1 MTVKKTT
8 AIRALAI
15 AVTLLTLTSCATAES
30 PTAESPTAESPTA
43 DRPTS
48 VASCAEPTAKAHA
61 PATVKQPKSVD
72 KKLATTMTITTNC
85 GVIAIE
91 MNPAAPQT
99 VTNIATL
106 ARAKYF
112 DGSFCHRLTT
122 EGIFVLQC
130 GDPSAQGNGSPGTWK
145 GYKDENLPKGTG
157 ITYPAGTVAMANSGP
172 NTNGS
177 QFFLV
182 YKDTALP
189 AKYTIWG
196 KITSGLPLLLEIE
209 KVGAYKID
217 PTSNKAF
224 YSPDGYP
231 VQPVEIKT
239 VTVR

>member
-1 MTVKKTT
+1 MKRI
-8 AIRALAI
+8 AAFCALAI
-15 AVTLLTLTSCATAES
+15 AVTPLTLSSAIAAE
-30 PTAESPTAESPTA
+30 
-43 DRPTS
+43 RPTS
-48 VASCAEPTAKAHA
+48 VASCTNPTSKART
-61 PATVKQPKSVD
+61 PGTLKQPKSVD
-72 KKLATTMTITTNC
+72 KKLAATMTINTNC
-85 GVIAIE
+85 GVIKIA

-99 VTNIATL
+99 VTNMAAL

-112 DGSFCHRLTT
+112 DKSFCHRLTT

-157 ITYPAGTVAMANSGP
+157 ITYPAGTVAMANSGK

-182 YKDTALP
+182 YKDTVLP

-209 KVGAYKID
+209 KVGAYKVD
-217 PTSNKAF
+217 QTSSKA
-224 YSPDGYP
+224 YYIGDGYP
-231 VQPVEIKT
+231 VQPVEIKS

>member
-1 MTVKKTT
+1 MKRI
-8 AIRALAI
+8 AAFCALAI
-15 AVTLLTLTSCATAES
+15 AVTSLTLSSATA
-30 PTAESPTAESPTA
+30 AE
-43 DRPTS
+43 RPTT
-48 VASCAEPTAKAHA
+48 VAGCTTPTSKAHA
-61 PATVKQPKSVD
+61 PATVKQPKTVD
-72 KKLATTMTITTNC
+72 KKLAKTMTITTNC

-99 VTNIATL
+99 VTNMAAL

-112 DGSFCHRLTT
+112 DKSYCHRLTT

-130 GDPSAQGNGSPGTWK
+130 GDPSAQANGSPGTWK

-157 ITYPAGTVAMANSGP
+157 ITYPAGTVAMANSGK

-196 KITSGLPLLLEIE
+196 KITSGLPILLEIE
-209 KVGAYKID
+209 KVGAYKVD
-217 PTSNKAF
+217 QTSNKA
-224 YSPDGYP
+224 YYAVDGYP

>member
-1 MTVKKTT
+1 VGVTVKKFIAVLTVFFLFPLT
-8 AIRALAI
+8 AIA
-15 AVTLLTLTSCATAES
+15 AE
-30 PTAESPTAESPTA
+30 
-43 DRPTS
+43 RPTS
-48 VASCAEPTAKAHA
+48 VASCANPTSKART
-61 PATVKQPKSVD
+61 PGTLKQPKSVD
-72 KKLATTMTITTNC
+72 KKLAATMTINTNC
-85 GVIAIE
+85 GVIKIA

-99 VTNIATL
+99 VTNMAAL

-112 DGSFCHRLTT
+112 DKSFCHRLTT

-157 ITYPAGTVAMANSGP
+157 ITYPAGTVAMANSGK

-182 YKDTALP
+182 YKDTVLP

-209 KVGAYKID
+209 KVGAYKVD
-217 PTSNKAF
+217 QTSSKA
-224 YSPDGYP
+224 YYIGDGYP
-231 VQPVEIKT
+231 VQPVEIKS

>member
-1 MTVKKTT
+1 MKRI
-8 AIRALAI
+8 AAFCALAI
-15 AVTLLTLTSCATAES
+15 AVTSLTLSSATA
-30 PTAESPTAESPTA
+30 AE
-43 DRPTS
+43 RPTT
-48 VASCAEPTAKAHA
+48 VAGCTTPTSKAHA
-61 PATVKQPKSVD
+61 PATVKQPKTVD
-72 KKLATTMTITTNC
+72 KKLAKTMTITTNC

-99 VTNIATL
+99 VTNMAAL

-112 DGSFCHRLTT
+112 DKSYCHRLTT

-130 GDPSAQGNGSPGTWK
+130 GDPSAQANGSPGTWK

-157 ITYPAGTVAMANSGP
+157 ITYPAGTVALANSGK

-196 KITSGLPLLLEIE
+196 KITSGLPILLEIE
-209 KVGAYKID
+209 KVGAYKVD
-217 PTSNKAF
+217 QTSNKA
-224 YSPDGYP
+224 YYAVDGYP

>member
-1 MTVKKTT
+1 MKRIAVFC
-8 AIRALAI
+8 ALAI
-15 AVTLLTLTSCATAES
+15 AVTSLTLSSATA
-30 PTAESPTAESPTA
+30 AE
-43 DRPTS
+43 RPTS
-48 VASCAEPTAKAHA
+48 VAGCEKPTSKART
-61 PATVKQPKSVD
+61 PGTLKQPKTVD
-72 KKLATTMTITTNC
+72 KKLAKTMTITTNC

-99 VTNIATL
+99 VTNMAAL

-112 DGSFCHRLTT
+112 DKSYCHRLTT

-130 GDPSAQGNGSPGTWK
+130 GDPSAQANGSPGTWK

-157 ITYPAGTVAMANSGP
+157 ITYPAGTVAMANSGK

-196 KITSGLPLLLEIE
+196 KITSGLPILLEIE
-209 KVGAYKID
+209 KVGAYKVD
-217 PTSNKAF
+217 QTSNKA
-224 YSPDGYP
+224 YYAVDGYP